1 MSAQDGR
8 TGWSFAGLNGTES
21 EDLRVRYVFNFAYL
35 LLLAVVWPRL
45 LWSAWRHGKYR
56 DGWAAKFFGDV
67 PLREGNARC
76 VWLHAVSV
84 GEVNLLRPILA
95 ALEQALPDWEF
106 VISTTTLTG
115 FDLAR
120 QKYAP
125 RTVFY
130 CPLDFSWAV
139 NRALRRIRPDLLVLA
154 ELELWPNL
162 IGEARRQGV
171 RVAVVNGRLSAR
183 SHRGYRR
190 VRPVIRRVLQKI
202 DLIAVQ
208 NDEYRERFLD
218 LGARPESV
226 LVTGSVKFDGAQMDR
241 SNPATRRLATLA
253 GITEADQVFLA
264 GSTQAPEERLAV
276 ETYQALRAEYPDLR
290 LVIVPRHPER
300 FEEVAS
306 LLDQSGLAWQRR
318 SRLDRWIDAPGARVL
333 LVDTVGELG
342 AWWGTSHIAFV
353 GGSLGS
359 RGGQNMI
366 EPAAYGAAVA
376 VGPNTQNFRDVVTL
390 LSGHDALALVGDGR
404 ELTTWVRRCLKDPEY
419 AAALG
424 RRAQQLVR
432 EQTGATQR
440 TLAALLPVLGQT
452 APGAR
457 LSAA

>member
-1 MSAQDGR
+1 
-8 TGWSFAGLNGTES
+8 
-21 EDLRVRYVFNFAYL
+21 VRYVFNLAYL

-56 DGWAAKFFGDV
+56 DGWGAKFFGNV
-67 PLREGNARC
+67 PFREGDRRC

-84 GEVNLLRPILA
+84 GEVNLLRPVLA
-95 ALEQALPDWEF
+95 ALEQALPDWDF

-125 RTVFY
+125 RAVFY

-139 NRALRRIRPDLLVLA
+139 NRALRRVRPSLLVLA

-190 VRPVIRRVLQKI
+190 VRPIIKRVLKQI

-218 LGARPESV
+218 LGADPNSV
-226 LVTGSVKFDGAQMDR
+226 QVTGSVKFDGAQTDR
-241 SNPATRRLATLA
+241 ANANTRCLASLA
-253 GITEADQVFLA
+253 GIDPGDCVFLA
-264 GSTQAPEERLAV
+264 GSTQAPEERLALDAFRV
-276 ETYQALRAEYPDLR
+276 LGETHPRLR
-290 LVIVPRHPER
+290 LLIVPRHPER
-300 FEEVAS
+300 FEEVATM
-306 LLDQSGLAWQRR
+306 LEQSGLPWRRR
-318 SRLDRWIDAPGARVL
+318 SRLERHTDAPSARIL

-342 AWWGTSHIAFV
+342 AWWGTAHVAFV

-376 VGPNTQNFRDVVTL
+376 VGPNTQNFRDVVAL
-390 LSGHDALALVGDGR
+390 LRTNDALALVRDGQ
-404 ELTTWVRRCLKDPEY
+404 ELTNWVRRCLEDPAY
-419 AAALG
+419 ASALG
-424 RRAQQLVR
+424 QRAQRLVR

-440 TLAALLPVLGQT
+440 TLAALLPLLAAHT
-452 APGAR
+452 PAAAPPTQR